1 MLGRGERD
9 VCREGP
15 RLTVSN
21 SNAMSVKIY
30 CPCGQ
35 KLAVNSDLLGKHIR
49 CPKCQRVLAAPQPLL
64 NHTEINE
71 PDTEDTETKKIPPA
85 AAP

>member
-1 MLGRGERD
+1 LG
-9 VCREGP
+9 
-15 RLTVSN
+15 VSN
-21 SNAMSVKIY
+21 QKDMPVKIY

-35 KLAVNSDLLGKHIR
+35 KLAVNEDLLGKHVR

-71 PDTEDTETKKIPPA
+71 PEGDDAETKKIPPA
-85 AAP
+85 EAP